1 MRGGTM
7 SEIQDPG
14 FFDVLSREPGM
25 FVWMIV
31 IGLVGVACVASGVAL
46 LAKQKPTPGAVLG
59 GVALLLGVLA
69 LGSGGVSYVFS
80 THNASFAAGAGGL
93 STADQQRLVGLATA
107 KASYSLYTGLGAGLL
122 PLLGGAGVL
131 GIGLLRRRQGR
142 TASRPTA

>member
-1 MRGGTM
+1 M

-31 IGLVGVACVASGVAL
+31 VGLVGVACFGGGVAL
-46 LAKQKPTPGAVLG
+46 LVKKRPTPGAILG
-59 GVALLLGVLA
+59 GVALLLGLLA

-80 THNASFAAGAGGL
+80 THNASFAAGVEGL
-93 STADQQRLVGLATA
+93 STADQQRLVSLATA
-107 KASYSLYTGLGAGLL
+107 KASYSLFTGIGAGLL

-131 GIGLLRRRQGR
+131 AIGLLRRRR
-142 TASRPTA
+142 STSPV